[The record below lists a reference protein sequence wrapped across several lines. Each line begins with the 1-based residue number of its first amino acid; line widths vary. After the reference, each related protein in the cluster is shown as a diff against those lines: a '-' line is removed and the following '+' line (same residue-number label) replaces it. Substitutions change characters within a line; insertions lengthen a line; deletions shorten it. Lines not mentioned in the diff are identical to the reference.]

1 MAVVWWSELVDDV
14 PAVGIDVD
22 VVAGTVTLF
31 RYPNEERNGACR
43 PRSVAIV
50 LRLPAPMADGSTE
63 AKKKSA
69 IGRGLVLAISGSAMI
84 VIENLLPLG
93 LLALGAAVVIVLVQY
108 LQIVWQQ
115 RKADRD

>member
-1 MAVVWWSELVDDV
+1 
-14 PAVGIDVD
+14 
-22 VVAGTVTLF
+22 
-31 RYPNEERNGACR
+31 
-43 PRSVAIV
+43 
-50 LRLPAPMADGSTE
+50 
-63 AKKKSA
+63 
-69 IGRGLVLAISGSAMI
+69 MI